1 MAKNRFSD
9 YDSTAA
15 NNTDIGG
22 IGIEG
27 GNFPSN
33 FDNGL
38 RQFMGH
44 TADHFA
50 ADTIASATT
59 TNIAGRSA
67 HYITISGTT
76 TIEGFGTVK
85 AGTMK
90 FLRFS
95 GALTLTHDGTQLI
108 LPYGADITTVA
119 GDMAMFVS
127 EGSGNWRCVGYW
139 GGNLAYLNVAQT
151 WTATQTFQGSGG
163 SSGVTPFAGTVATFE
178 NDGNAY
184 IQVGAAASS
193 SAGILFGTSS
203 AAARSYMEFSSA
215 TTDFDTFDLV
225 IATSNRLSYN
235 PATGLWTVSG
245 TNITLDAATTVTI
258 DGDTSVQIDGGS
270 AQLFLNGSAV
280 DITGRIDADD
290 GISFDEGSNT
300 LSSYED
306 GTFSCVIADAATG
319 GNTSSTTPDAY
330 YVKVGPLVT
339 VLIEASNIDTTGMT
353 AGNDLYFRGLPHSGD
368 GTYNGSGS
376 ISSSQLTFT
385 GNVAPFLTNATPTTF
400 RLIES
405 SSASGTDFVTVG
417 EISTGVSDLYITFTY
432 KAA

>member
-163 SSGVTPFAGTVATFE
+163 SSSVTPVTSTVATFE
-178 NDGNAY
+178 NNGNAY
-184 IQVGAAASS
+184 IQIGA
-193 SAGILFGTSS
+193 GTSS
-203 AAARSYMEFSSA
+203 GGGLIVGTSA
-215 TTDFDTFDLV
+215 DADAGNIFWSTTSTPMDGF
-225 IATSNRLSYN
+225 NLSVDASTLLGVN
-235 PATGLWTVSG
+235 PATSAVSLNSAANMTLAATGDGTWTG
-245 TNITLDAATTVTI
+245 GNITIDASTSVFL

-270 AQLFLNGSAV
+270 AQVLLSGSAV
-280 DITGRIDADD
+280 DVTGRIDADD

-300 LSSYED
+300 LDSYEK
-306 GTFSCVIADAATG
+306 GTFSCTIADAATG

-330 YVKVGPLVT
+330 YEK
-339 VLIEASNIDTTGMT
+339 NRHD
-353 AGNDLYFRGLPHSGD
+353 RH
-368 GTYNGSGS
+368 
-376 ISSSQLTFT
+376 
-385 GNVAPFLTNATPTTF
+385 
-400 RLIES
+400 R
-405 SSASGTDFVTVG
+405 
-417 EISTGVSDLYITFTY
+417 
-432 KAA
+432 